1 MNEETV
7 EQGEIRG
14 DVPEMNAV
22 QRVMGIYFSPRK
34 TFEYL
39 REKPKWLVP
48 FILICLVAMVSN
60 FLAKDIAIQA
70 QKERVL
76 MSDRIPEEQKDA
88 IIERIESSASGPQAY
103 IQYFATPVVIFII
116 LCGVAAIFLFF
127 GNMLFGGQS
136 NFRQMLSM
144 YAHAGVIA
152 LPAAI
157 VKVPLMLSQQ
167 SLQVYTNL
175 AILLPADAEQTFLH
189 RLMSKFDLFTIWEVI
204 LLIIGMSAIYRFS
217 TGKASTIV
225 FILWAL
231 WIVVSVT
238 LGGFFRG
245 LGLA

>member
-1 MNEETV
+1 MNEEHGV
-7 EQGEIRG
+7 QEAVRE
-14 DVPEMNAV
+14 DVQELSAV
-22 QRVMGIYFSPRK
+22 QRIMGMYFSPRRI
-34 TFEYL
+34 FEYL

-60 FLAKDIAIQA
+60 FLAKDIAIQE

-76 MSDRIPEEQKDA
+76 MSDRIPDEQKDA

-103 IQYFATPVVIFII
+103 IQHAATPVVIFII
-116 LCGVAAIFLFF
+116 LSVVAAIFLFF
-127 GNMLFGGQS
+127 GNMLFGGQAS
-136 NFRQMLSM
+136 FRQMLSM

-167 SLQVYTNL
+167 SLRVYTNL

-189 RLMSKFDLFTIWEVI
+189 RLLSKFDLFTIWEVV
-204 LLIIGMSAIYRFS
+204 LLIIGISAIYRFS

-225 FILWAL
+225 LILWAL
-231 WIVVSVT
+231 WIVLSVT
-238 LGGFFRG
+238 LGGFLRG
-245 LGLA
+245 FGLA

>member
-1 MNEETV
+1 MNDEGVVQEEV
-7 EQGEIRG
+7 RE
-14 DVPEMNAV
+14 DVQEMSAV
-22 QRVMGIYFSPRK
+22 GRIVGIYFSPRQ

-39 REKPKWLVP
+39 RGKPKWLVP
-48 FILICLVAMVSN
+48 FILICLVAMISN
-60 FLAKDIAIQA
+60 FLARDIAINE

-76 MSDRIPEEQKDA
+76 MSDRIPEERKDE
-88 IIERIESSASGPQAY
+88 IIERIEGSAAGPQAY
-103 IQYFATPVVIFII
+103 IQYAATPVVIFII
-116 LCGVAAIFLFF
+116 VVAVAALFLFF
-127 GNMLFGGQS
+127 GNMLFGGQAS
-136 NFRQMLSM
+136 FRQMLSM

-167 SLQVYTNL
+167 SLRVYTNL

-189 RLMSKFDLFTIWEVI
+189 RLLAKFDLFTVWEVI
-204 LLIIGMSAIYRFS
+204 LLIIGVSAVYRFS

-225 FILWAL
+225 LILWAL

-245 LGLA
+245 LGFA